1 MTLRAEEAQAA
12 ADVEA
17 GEHRLRP
24 ILMTTL
30 TAILGL
36 LPLAFGIGAGAEMQK
51 PLAVAVVGGLA
62 FSTFLTLLVGPVLYA
77 ALFRPER
84 L

>member
-1 MTLRAEEAQAA
+1 
-12 ADVEA
+12 
-17 GEHRLRP
+17 P

-36 LPLAFGIGAGAEMQK
+36 APLALGLGAGAEMQK

-62 FSTFLTLLVGPVLYA
+62 FSTLLTLVFGPILWA
-77 ALFRPER
+77 QMMGLRR
-84 L
+84 KR

>member
-1 MTLRAEEAQAA
+1 
-12 ADVEA
+12 
-17 GEHRLRP
+17 
-24 ILMTTL
+24 MTTL

-36 LPLAFGIGAGAEMQK
+36 VPLALGIGAGAEMQK

-77 ALFRPER
+77 ALFRKAA
-84 L
+84 